1 MENRYNKNDRV
12 YVGSVGKYKVI
23 EDIEVFGD
31 LILYYMDDMT
41 AYPEKDLFERQLH
54 FLCHQI
60 TNNPMS
66 EEEQINVLNNI

>member
-1 MENRYNKNDRV
+1 MKNRYNKNDRV

-23 EDIEVFGD
+23 EDIEVFGN

-54 FLCHQI
+54 FLCSKLI
-60 TNNPMS
+60 DNPMS
-66 EEEQINVLNNI
+66 EEEQQEILDLI